1 MSKKRILRY
10 GGFAS
15 LYLWSSVTS
24 SSCYTFRSLS
34 SQDFA
39 AADRTSA
46 AAGRTSA
53 AAGRT
58 SAAAGGTHL
67 SLFAPVI

>member
-15 LYLWSSVTS
+15 LCLWSSVTC
-24 SSCYTFRSLS
+24 SSCYTFRSFS
-34 SQDFA
+34 SQGFA
-39 AADRTSA
+39 AGGEPPLPLANLRCRWRTSA
-46 AAGRTSA
+46 AAGVP
-53 AAGRT
+53 
-58 SAAAGGTHL
+58 HL